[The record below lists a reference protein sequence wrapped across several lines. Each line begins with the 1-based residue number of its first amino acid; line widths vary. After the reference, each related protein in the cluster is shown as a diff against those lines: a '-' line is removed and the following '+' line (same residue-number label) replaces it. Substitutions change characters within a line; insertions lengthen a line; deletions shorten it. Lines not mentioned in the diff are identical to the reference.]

1 MAIYLLL
8 SLSLSVC
15 LSLSLSLC
23 FSLLLCTSFCM
34 FFFIPS
40 LSLCL
45 FFLSLCLFSLSAS
58 WVEKMVHLL
67 LYKLHNNPTI
77 WLKHQIW
84 HSQKKKERFWSTNR
98 GGSIARLCLICHR
111 LCQRPCSVMRA
122 VKSSPQ
128 AAMIYVYR
136 YTYMYVR
143 TYIGICTHISDM
155 SSRLK
160 TSFFYFCAILFGFCA
175 TRCRGTLRP
184 KLTRSTAMGSAVP
197 TVWESRARVGRNRLT
212 NQGLAVL
219 P

>member
-1 MAIYLLL
+1 MTTTSQSNISSANPPMQLVSICPEPEHTESQNRL
-8 SLSLSVC
+8 SSPLPKA
-15 LSLSLSLC
+15 
-23 FSLLLCTSFCM
+23 LLCHEGREV
-34 FFFIPS
+34 
-40 LSLCL
+40 
-45 FFLSLCLFSLSAS
+45 LSAS
-58 WVEKMVHLL
+58 CHDRLRHRIGFVAVESAKST
-67 LYKLHNNPTI
+67 KR
-77 WLKHQIW
+77 
-84 HSQKKKERFWSTNR
+84 KKKVTFLPPTNR

-111 LCQRPCSVMRA
+111 LFQRPCSVMRA

-128 AAMIYVYR
+128 GTMIYVYR

-197 TVWESRARVGRNRLT
+197 TV
-212 NQGLAVL
+212 
-219 P
+219 